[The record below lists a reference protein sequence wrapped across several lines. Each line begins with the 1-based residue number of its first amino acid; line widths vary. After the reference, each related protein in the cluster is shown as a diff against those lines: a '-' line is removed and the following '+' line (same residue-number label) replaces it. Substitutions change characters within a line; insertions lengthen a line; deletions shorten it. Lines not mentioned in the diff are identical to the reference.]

1 MSDFRFNIPST
12 SSLIAFEATARLG
25 GVIRASDELNTSQS
39 AISRHI
45 RNLETVVGE
54 KLFRREGRGVVLTA
68 SGQEYY
74 AAVKSSLDGL
84 HAAAHGLGG
93 RPANLVIACTQDVSH
108 FLLMPFFS
116 EFRRSL
122 EKDVALRVL
131 TCDYDMVDS
140 LLPAGVDIVFEYSAV
155 PTDSS
160 AVKVLDEEVVPVAS
174 PAFLKRFERVLARHP
189 RRWSEV
195 ARLALAPCDPS
206 WTTWTTWFRAH
217 DCDPPKAPEE
227 SFENYLLLMEAAVNG
242 EGMAMGWNGF
252 MNGYLASGRLVRIRN
267 DWLRSQISLYAVLTE
282 TGYNNRNASQFLK
295 TLAVLSEELAG
306 TRQASPQRQP
316 TRGHGPFVTHL

>member
-1 MSDFRFNIPST
+1 MNDFRFNIPST
-12 SSLIAFEATARLG
+12 SSLVAFEATARLG

-39 AISRHI
+39 AVSRHI

-84 HAAAHGLGG
+84 HVAAHGLG
-93 RPANLVIACTQDVSH
+93 RQPANLIVVCTQETFH

-122 EKDVALRVL
+122 EKDVPLRVL
-131 TCDYDMVDS
+131 TCDYDMVDL
-140 LLPAGVDIVFEYSAV
+140 LLPSGVDIVFEYTAA
-155 PTDSS
+155 PTDSN
-160 AVKVLDEEVVPVAS
+160 AIKVLDEEVVPVAS

-195 ARLALAPCDPS
+195 ARLALAPRDPS
-206 WTTWTTWFRAH
+206 WATWTTWFRAH
-217 DCDPPKAPEE
+217 DCGPPKAPEE
-227 SFENYLLLMEAAVNG
+227 SFENYLLLLEAAVNG
-242 EGMAMGWNGF
+242 EGIAMGWNGF
-252 MNGYLASGRLVRIRN
+252 VNRYLESGRLVKVGD
-267 DWLRSQISLYAVLTE
+267 DWLRSQISLYAVMTE
-282 TGYNNRNASQFLK
+282 SGYTNRNAPRFLK
-295 TLAVLSEELAG
+295 ALAVLSEELVG

-316 TRGHGPFVTHL
+316 TRGQGPFVTHL